1 MNHLVRAIII
11 MYFQLYLFLNFL
23 YFNVHI
29 DNNCLACLMKA
40 IQPVCDWLNLGVFL
54 GVDIAVLK
62 IIEKDQRGL
71 VEDCKREMLVKW
83 LMSSEEPRTKQ
94 QLLIA
99 LWDIKHS
106 QHEL

>member
-1 MNHLVRAIII
+1 MC
-11 MYFQLYLFLNFL
+11 FT
-23 YFNVHI
+23 

-40 IQPVCDWLNLGVFL
+40 IQPVCDWFNLGVYL
-54 GVDIAVLK
+54 GVDFADLK
-62 IIEKDQRGL
+62 IIDQDQRGK
-71 VEDCKREMLVKW
+71 VEACKREMLAKW